1 MNVCIHNS
9 RALLPYQPQTI
20 KLQLLYTDPF
30 CCTRIGDH
38 DILRKCR
45 RPAAWKKTQTKPSC
59 IHLWCPVCQRR
70 RARRQLESSPC
81 RRAGLAHSKT
91 SFKLLANS
99 LCSLNEFTQQQLFQ
113 PQNVHYA
120 NYHRQGL
127 GLNPPARGA
136 CGTIGISYIN
146 VPVGRAE
153 DRGAGNYSDPEN
165 TGTDDEKSKRLHLG

>member
-9 RALLPYQPQTI
+9 RALLPYQPETI

-30 CCTRIGDH
+30 CCTRIGDY

-99 LCSLNEFTQQQLFQ
+99 LCSLNEFTQQL
-113 PQNVHYA
+113 
-120 NYHRQGL
+120 
-127 GLNPPARGA
+127 
-136 CGTIGISYIN
+136 TIIS
-146 VPVGRAE
+146 
-153 DRGAGNYSDPEN
+153 
-165 TGTDDEKSKRLHLG
+165 TSKRSLRKLPPLRAWFKSACPRCMRDHRDILH